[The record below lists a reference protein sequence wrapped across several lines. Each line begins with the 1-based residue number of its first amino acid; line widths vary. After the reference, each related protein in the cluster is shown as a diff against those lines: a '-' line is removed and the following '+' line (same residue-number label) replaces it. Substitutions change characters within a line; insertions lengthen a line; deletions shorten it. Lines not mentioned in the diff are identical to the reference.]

1 MQLCY
6 LSRADIRDL
15 KRDLRILVATNGTL
29 TRVLEV
35 ITGEEIAVEIID
47 QRTHPT
53 SLDFPEF
60 RGPAIGSVVQ
70 RRIRLV
76 GERSG
81 TPYVAAESL
90 IAEDDLPTDVRRILA
105 ETERPI
111 GEVMLASGMETFKE
125 AAEVWLANVPYWARA
140 DDKRGAPVVARRY
153 RTIAANVPI
162 MSITEYFLCG
172 TRTPGQRNSGR

>member
-47 QRTHPT
+47 QRRHPT

-60 RGPAIGSVVQ
+60 RGSAIGSVVQ
-70 RRIRLV
+70 RRIKLV
-76 GERSG
+76 GRRSG
-81 TPYVAAESL
+81 TPFVAAESL

-105 ETERPI
+105 ETKRPI

-125 AAEVWLANVPYWARA
+125 AAEVWLAGVPAWARP
-140 DDKRGAPVVARRY
+140 DDGRDAPVVARRY
-153 RTIAANVPI
+153 RTIASNVPI

-172 TRTPGQRNSGR
+172 GRSAIHRHSLR